1 MGVIMKLKLFSLT
14 LLLFLSTSIIFAE
27 ESGVVEDPAINAE
40 PETVKIED
48 SKILKPADD
57 TTTSFEASV
66 SQSSVEDL
74 RFRSRKF
81 ISLTT
86 GIEFDE
92 KLPTMPKEI
101 YFKGDFK
108 KVTSIS
114 YSKEINSL
122 RFVPKYPGF
131 AKLTVHNKKNGKII
145 LEFSIDVKVNKLD
158 KVVREVRALLGDIEG
173 IQIKIVNDH
182 VVVDGSVLLPK
193 DMSRIFNVLQ
203 QFGGQVTSLVTLS
216 PLAQKKIA
224 EFIARDINNPE
235 IEVRAINDKIIL
247 QGWANS
253 DDEKLRA
260 EIIAKT
266 YLPEVV
272 IDQAESAGV
281 IKRRKPANDGIINL
295 IQIKAPEAKP
305 PPKMVQ
311 LIVHYVELSK
321 DYDKA
326 FNFQFAPS
334 ISDQSNASVTMN
346 GGGNIIT
353 SLTATI
359 SNLLPRLYWAK
370 SHGHARILKSTSII
384 TEDGK
389 EGMIKQTT
397 KIPYTAIG
405 ANGQTGQASVEAGVV
420 SAITPTILG
429 EKSGS
434 VKMDMNFS
442 VSSMT
447 SPDPKTPITSNNE
460 IKTSVIVRDRQ
471 SAAVGGL
478 ITNSSSTG
486 YNKSPNETQNPLFN
500 LQAARGTQRQQSQ
513 FVIFVT
519 PVIKSSAS
527 AGSEQVKKKFRLR
540 D

>member
-1 MGVIMKLKLFSLT
+1 MGVIMKSKFIYLT
-14 LLLFLSTSIIFAE
+14 LLLFISASNLFAE

-48 SKILKPADD
+48 TKILKPADD

-92 KLPTMPKEI
+92 KLPPMPKEI

-122 RFVPKYPGF
+122 RFVPKYAGF

-145 LEFSIDVKVNKLD
+145 LEFSIDVKINKLD

-193 DMSRIFNVLQ
+193 DMSRIYNVLQ

-235 IEVRAINDKIIL
+235 IEVRAVNDKIIL

-253 DDEKLRA
+253 DDEKQRA

-334 ISDQSNASVTMN
+334 ISDKSGADVTMN

-405 ANGQTGQASVEAGVV
+405 SNGQTAQASVEAGVI
-420 SAITPTILG
+420 STITPTILG

-434 VKMDMNFS
+434 IKMDMNFS